1 MCGCLYVLFGALAC
15 AANELLVA
23 SLLLLLLLCCFWLRD
38 IGRQGRRDK
47 GIKHTNAH
55 TLDPCQGV

>member
-38 IGRQGRRDK
+38 IGRQGEK
-47 GIKHTNAH
+47 G
-55 TLDPCQGV
+55 